1 MHASSAL
8 RYLGGRQVFGRHA
21 HSTLEINDL
30 IQAGFPARA
39 LAAFKERA
47 QLSNREVARALG
59 VSEKTVERVGTQA
72 HIKPATSDRLYRMA
86 RIVELATE
94 VLCDEQQALEWL
106 RTPQHGL
113 AERVPLDLLATDA
126 GTEQIRAELLRI
138 RFGFLA

>member
-1 MHASSAL
+1 
-8 RYLGGRQVFGRHA
+8 
-21 HSTLEINDL
+21 
-30 IQAGFPARA
+30 
-39 LAAFKERA
+39 
-47 QLSNREVARALG
+47 
-59 VSEKTVERVGTQA
+59 
-72 HIKPATSDRLYRMA
+72 
-86 RIVELATE
+86 VELATE